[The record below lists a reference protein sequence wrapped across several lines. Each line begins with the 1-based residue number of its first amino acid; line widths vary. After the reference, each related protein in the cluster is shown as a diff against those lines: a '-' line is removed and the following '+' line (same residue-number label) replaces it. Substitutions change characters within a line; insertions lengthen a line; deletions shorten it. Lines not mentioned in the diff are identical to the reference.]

1 MGKEKSLLILILLS
15 VFFVSCASKPKNVN
29 SINEFTV
36 LIIDENN
43 QPIPAFTTYISKKGG
58 SKKTY
63 ITNNE
68 GLFYVPDFKGK
79 EFVISEGEHKIK
91 FSIGDYEI
99 VRSITAIKGK
109 TYTANFSLDLDI
121 SEN

>member
-1 MGKEKSLLILILLS
+1 MKIKKSGIVIISLFFLGSIVLG
-15 VFFVSCASKPKNVN
+15 VFLGWSISETRNIIN
-29 SINEFTV
+29 SE
-36 LIIDENN
+36 
-43 QPIPAFTTYISKKGG
+43 
-58 SKKTY
+58 Y
-63 ITNNE
+63 IT
-68 GLFYVPDFKGK
+68 DFDTALPTKLLDING
-79 EFVISEGEHKIK
+79 EVITEGEHKIK